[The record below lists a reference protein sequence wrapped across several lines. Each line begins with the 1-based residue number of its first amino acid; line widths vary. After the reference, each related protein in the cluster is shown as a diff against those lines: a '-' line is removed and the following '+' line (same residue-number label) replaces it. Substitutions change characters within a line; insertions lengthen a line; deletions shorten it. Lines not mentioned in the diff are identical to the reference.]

1 MAFTNWHRAIHKV
14 YQIQEETSNKK
25 IHDQLVI
32 AGMGKTSK
40 ASEPRVANPN
50 KISDADF
57 IKLLKSTFEGV
68 DTVRIIKPGDTGSK
82 SRTYNT
88 FVFWIIFF
96 VQLKN

>member
-1 MAFTNWHRAIHKV
+1 MAFTDWHRAIQQVH
-14 YQIQEETSNKK
+14 QIQEETSNKK
-25 IHDQLVI
+25 IHDQLVVV
-32 AGMGKTSK
+32 GMGKTSK

-68 DTVRIIKPGDTGSK
+68 DAVRIIKPGDTGSK

-88 FVFWIIFF
+88 FVFLYVLFTLF
-96 VQLKN
+96 R